1 MVINFNL
8 DLETK
13 MQDVY
18 KSMLNMP
25 KEEERKELSP
35 NEFWNTMNLVSQNKQ
50 AFIKYRTK

>member
-8 DLETK
+8 DLETR

-35 NEFWNTMNLVSQNKQ
+35 NEFWQTMNLVSQNKQ
-50 AFIKYRTK
+50 ALVKHRTK

>member
-35 NEFWNTMNLVSQNKQ
+35 NEFWITMNLVSQNKQ

>member
-8 DLETK
+8 DLETR

-25 KEEERKELSP
+25 KEEEHKELSP
-35 NEFWNTMNLVSQNKQ
+35 NEFWQTMNLVSQNKQ